1 MSESSPKWKRP
12 SDVMKIHRKR
22 KRLSQ
27 SRSFSEE
34 KSNTS
39 GILHDSTNVFLNSS
53 SKRKNPFSSNDNPDA
68 PYKRKKSDG
77 NEKIPSFN
85 ENTQAFFAILEKAN
99 KKEGDSPSIK
109 VEKATENGP
118 ITREFL
124 VDDDE
129 EKSQFDFIEKFF
141 KAAQTQKLKDKSPK
155 PLKTEKAQ
163 PTSCKPVPVDWSLK
177 VKLRVVSKSSLLW
190 CTQIKTAE
198 EAKGVTD
205 FVSGCSQVDAV
216 EDKSD
221 FYSCCLYWIYPN
233 LPWLRLFPRIVPDS
247 KIRSSSNGLLGEDIQ
262 KSLLEDWTESFTSA
276 FHQLR
281 SQHCPYFYFCTHQ
294 FTVLFRAA
302 GVAGQSSQNAFLTP
316 TTRGLREALKNEG
329 IEFSMPVL
337 ERKRE
342 SSSAE
347 KSQSKDSENQSTH
360 PAEDEDEED
369 EFLDTDEGASV
380 WLESIGLDKKQFPS
394 LDPNKVKIQ
403 REGFRVID
411 NRPESLIYVQGA
423 DVQALFNFLLNC
435 RSCVASSGPQVGVAP
450 TILSPS
456 PFRGASVQTQ
466 KVKHSLVKQ
475 TETDGSINHV
485 HILEISGA
493 VLPHHVHHIRK
504 VLERTQ
510 KGEFTLTFNTHEP
523 TVPFNAKLSVTDCNP
538 ERERMKMRGDKFD
551 SFFDVCEIDDRLT
564 CIRELYCKDYEY
576 NWAT

>member
-22 KRLSQ
+22 KKCSL

-34 KSNTS
+34 KTS
-39 GILHDSTNVFLNSS
+39 PSALNDSTNVFLNCNAT
-53 SKRKNPFSSNDNPDA
+53 RKNPFSSDGNLDA
-68 PYKRKKSDG
+68 TYKRKRLESE
-77 NEKIPSFN
+77 EKLQSFN

-99 KKEGDSPSIK
+99 KTDGDVPSIK
-109 VEKATENGP
+109 IEKSTKNGP
-118 ITREFL
+118 VTRDLL
-124 VDDDE
+124 VDDDD

-141 KAAQTQKLKDKSPK
+141 KAAQSQKLKDEFPK
-155 PLKTEKAQ
+155 PIIKERDS
-163 PTSCKPVPVDWSLK
+163 PPSSRPVPVDWSLK

-198 EAKGVTD
+198 EAKGLTD
-205 FVSGCSQVDAV
+205 FVSNCSQGDVM

-221 FYSCCLYWIYPN
+221 FYSCCLYWMYPN

-247 KIRSSSNGLLGEDIQ
+247 KIRSSSNGLLNEDIQ
-262 KSLLEDWTESFTSA
+262 KTLSEDWNESFTSA

-302 GVAGQSSQNAFLTP
+302 GVAGQSSHNALLTP

-329 IEFSMPVL
+329 IDFNMPVL

-342 SSSAE
+342 SFSAE
-347 KSQSKDSENQSTH
+347 KSQGENSEAKAAQ
-360 PAEDEDEED
+360 PVDEDDD
-369 EFLDTDEGASV
+369 EFLETDEGASI

-394 LDPNKVKIQ
+394 LDPTKVKIQ
-403 REGFRVID
+403 REGFRAID
-411 NRPESLIYVQGA
+411 NRPESLIHVQGA

-435 RSCVASSGPQVGVAP
+435 RSCVASSGPQAGVPP

-456 PFRGASVQTQ
+456 PFRGAAVQSH

-475 TETDGSINHV
+475 TETDGSIDHV
-485 HILEISGA
+485 HILEIAGA
-493 VLPHHVHHIRK
+493 LLPHHVHRIRK

-510 KGEFTLTFNTHEP
+510 GEFTLTFNTHEP
-523 TVPFNAKLSVTDCNP
+523 TVPFNAKLSTTDNNP
-538 ERERMKMRGDKFD
+538 EREKMNMKGDNFD
-551 SFFDVCEIDDRLT
+551 SFFDNCEIEDRLT
-564 CIRELYCKDYEY
+564 CIRELYCKKCVY

>member
-27 SRSFSEE
+27 SRSFSED

-53 SKRKNPFSSNDNPDA
+53 SKRKNPFSSNDNPEA

-77 NEKIPSFN
+77 IEKNQSFN
-85 ENTQAFFAILEKAN
+85 EKTQAFFAILEKAN

-109 VEKATENGP
+109 VEKATKNGP
-118 ITREFL
+118 ITRELL

-141 KAAQTQKLKDKSPK
+141 KAAQSQKLMDESPK
-155 PLKTEKAQ
+155 PVKTERT
-163 PTSCKPVPVDWSLK
+163 PSTSCKPVPVDWSLK

-190 CTQIKTAE
+190 CTQIKTAD

-205 FVSGCSQVDAV
+205 FVYGGSQVNAE

-247 KIRSSSNGLLGEDIQ
+247 KIRSSPNGLLNEDIQ

-342 SSSAE
+342 SSTAE
-347 KSQSKDSENQSTH
+347 KPQSQDSEQQVPP
-360 PAEDEDEED
+360 PADEEDDD

-380 WLESIGLDKKQFPS
+380 WLESIGLDKRQFPS

-423 DVQALFNFLLNC
+423 DVQGLFNFLLNC
-435 RSCVASSGPQVGVAP
+435 RSCVASSGSQVGVPP

-493 VLPHHVHHIRK
+493 VLPHHVHRIRK

-523 TVPFNAKLSVTDCNP
+523 TVPFNAKLSVTDCDP
-538 ERERMKMRGDKFD
+538 DRAKMKMRGDKFD
-551 SFFDVCEIDDRLT
+551 SFFDVCEIDDRLS